1 MSLIS
6 SDDAPYVVPDFAADA
21 DVRAQ
26 YDVVA
31 KQLLT
36 SAIADALRTMKEEHE
51 FQRLRLEANK
61 RAAETVLAALE
72 KHAHSVRSK
81 YARIVPKAR
90 TASGIVKP
98 PTLFFDTLLTMGT
111 ANKLYGQAVQ
121 ASELKREAMVK
132 VRTTTRELATHMG
145 KIESGLVVR
154 ELEVRKHF
162 KSENGRLELEANPRL
177 HDLAVHCAAIELERA
192 DYRTRLEA
200 GTVTEEERRDRTM
213 AHDGYRYLDG
223 DIRGLH
229 CLHER
234 EVRFGHLRYLM
245 FRDGDEKIWMLEWG
259 LDVLQLTQ
267 MRFDIYLQNERYLI
281 QRSAP
286 PPEQQGERQLKKKG
300 VHAGPDPRAYM
311 GVDPQLRQALRNF
324 AAREKSA

>member
-6 SDDAPYVVPDFAADA
+6 SDDAPYVVPDFGADA

-26 YDVVA
+26 YEVVA
-31 KQLLT
+31 KQLRT
-36 SAIADALRTMKEEHE
+36 TAIADALRSMKDEHE
-51 FQRLRLEANK
+51 FQRLRLEANW
-61 RAAETVLAALE
+61 RAATTVLAALE
-72 KHAHSVRSK
+72 KHAHSTRSK
-81 YARIVPKAR
+81 YARLVPKQR
-90 TASGIVKP
+90 TASGLVKP

-111 ANKLYGQAVQ
+111 ANKLYGQAVE
-121 ASELKREAMVK
+121 AAELKREAMVK

-162 KSENGRLELEANPRL
+162 KNENGRLELDADPKLR
-177 HDLAVHCAAIELERA
+177 DLAVQCAAIERERN

-200 GTVTEEERRDRTM
+200 GNVTDEERRDRTM
-213 AHDGYRYLDG
+213 AHDGYRYLDR
-223 DIRGLH
+223 DVRGLH

-234 EVRFGHLRYLM
+234 EVRFGTMRYLM
-245 FRDGDEKIWMLEWG
+245 FRDSEEKIWMLEWG
-259 LDVLQLTQ
+259 MDVLPLTQ

-281 QRSAP
+281 QRSP
-286 PPEQQGERQLKKKG
+286 PPPIQEGERTLKKKG
-300 VHAGPDPRAYM
+300 VHLGPDPRAYM

-324 AAREKSA
+324 ASREKSA